1 MKKLILSVGA
11 VFMLTL
17 SVNAQKHHSN
27 PVTTTV
33 KVGASLSNVSGQAQ
47 EIRPLFHVA
56 GGIEFPLSYYKQFA
70 VQLELMYSAQGYK
83 GKEYEQVTF
92 SQEDFG
98 SVKLE
103 DVKLDYLY
111 IPLTFKYY
119 LGDNFAIEAGG
130 QVGYL
135 MNASGGFDIHKANV
149 YRDMLSEAQNN
160 LDYAL
165 FEAGY
170 RSKDH
175 KDFYETVDYGVVFGI
190 NAQLNNGMFLNFR
203 YYLGMQDIY
212 KKDNHL
218 SPLVHWEKPQ
228 EMPVEEYQWHM
239 AEIDYINSQL
249 SFDPV
254 KNSVIQISLGYR
266 F

>member
-11 VFMLTL
+11 VFMLSL
-17 SVNAQKHHSN
+17 GVHAQRHHSN
-27 PVTTTV
+27 PVTTSI
-33 KVGASLSNVSGQAQ
+33 KVGANLSNVSGQAQ
-47 EIRPLFHVA
+47 EIRPLFHIA
-56 GGIEFPLSYYKQFA
+56 GGVEFPLSYYKQFA

-92 SQEDFG
+92 EGEDFG
-98 SVKLE
+98 SEKLE
-103 DVKLDYLY
+103 DAKLDYLY
-111 IPLTFKYY
+111 IPLTLKYY

-130 QVGYL
+130 QIGYL

-149 YRDMLSEAQNN
+149 YRDRLSEAQNN
-160 LDYAL
+160 LDQAL

-170 RSKDH
+170 RSKDY
-175 KDFYETVDYGVVFGI
+175 KDYYETMDYGLVFGI
-190 NAQLNNGMFLNFR
+190 NAQMNNGIYLNFR

-228 EMPVEEYQWHM
+228 EMPVEEYQFYM
-239 AEIDYINSQL
+239 AEIDYINEQL

-254 KNSVIQISLGYR
+254 KNSVIQISVGYR